1 MRGTGEF
8 AGAIAILSAVD
19 VRRVVLVSHP
29 ASRMYDLIEG
39 AEHYPEFLPW
49 CAGATVL
56 ERDDEVVAARIAVDW
71 HGVRLSFTTRNRK
84 RRPEWLGLALAEG
97 PFRAFRGDWF
107 LKPLGDAGCRIDFAM
122 HYEFAGDVLGR
133 LASPVF
139 ERITDS
145 MVDAFVRRADDLG
158 EAIPALAPVV
168 PRLHPGSG

>member
-1 MRGTGEF
+1 
-8 AGAIAILSAVD
+8 
-19 VRRVVLVSHP
+19 
-29 ASRMYDLIEG
+29 MYDLIEG

-97 PFRAFRGDWF
+97 PFGHSRR
-107 LKPLGDAGCRIDFAM
+107 LVPETMGDAGCRIDFAM

-145 MVDAFVRRADDLG
+145 MVDAFVRRADELG
-158 EAIPALAPVV
+158 EAI
-168 PRLHPGSG
+168 RRSRRWCQSCTPG